1 MSESTPFLKEIPIC
15 PSCKIR
21 IPEFI
26 SFSKGNEEKDEETSG
41 EIIITYSCECQPK
54 KQRKNLNE
62 FLSLMHLEPQTKNE
76 LNEQKCSLHQDS
88 PCKSFCLF
96 CHIYMCDK
104 CMVQHLINKPTHK
117 LSYKN
122 INYLPLCSIHNLKK
136 KLFCDE
142 CNKNICKE
150 CSKLSEHQ
158 NHNIITLK
166 NNWKKNL
173 RKIDI
178 ISSLELHEL
187 CTKKNTKFTKFC
199 DLKIEQLDKQIN
211 AVNEIK
217 NNIINIK
224 KDIQKKCVN
233 MENLIKVI
241 YQNVES
247 CTKYPNVN
255 LIKSLVNINNK
266 LNNVNDKLP
275 ILSDFNYND
284 NASELAKKLNEIAE
298 EKVFLIS
305 IKNNKNDINNR
316 YKYWIENVA
325 KKFIKSGKTFESLSC
340 FKIKDDNIFVNS
352 QNKNISSNEKMSNP
366 FLETKPNTN
375 QFNLFGI
382 SNNNENVKSNLFSFP
397 LQENN
402 NKSLFNFGNPSKNQ
416 TNTFKF
422 FQSNSLFDNS
432 NKGNDMSNNSSFLS
446 PFSFFSNDKEKINKI
461 EEKKEKNSFF
471 FLAVCKNRM
480 KKR

>member
-1 MSESTPFLKEIPIC
+1 MSDSPFIKEIPVC

-26 SFSKGNEEKDEETSG
+26 SFSKGNEEKDEETSN

-54 KQRKNLNE
+54 KQRKNLTE

-76 LNEQKCSLHQDS
+76 LNGKKCSLHQDS
-88 PCKSFCLF
+88 PCQSFCLF
-96 CHIYMCDK
+96 CNNYMCDK

-122 INYLPLCSIHNLKK
+122 IYYLPLCSVHNLKNK
-136 KLFCDE
+136 FFCEE

-150 CSKLSEHQ
+150 CSKLSEH
-158 NHNIITLK
+158 NGHNVITLK

-173 RKIDI
+173 KKIEI
-178 ISSLELHEL
+178 ISSIELHEL
-187 CTKKNTKFTKFC
+187 CTKKSTKFTKFC

-241 YQNVES
+241 YQNVEN
-247 CTKYPNVN
+247 CIKYPNVN
-255 LIKSLVNINNK
+255 LIKSLVNINEK

-275 ILSDFNYND
+275 TLSNFNYND
-284 NASELAKKLNEIAE
+284 NCNELTKKLNEIAE

-305 IKNNKNDINNR
+305 FKNNKNDKYKHWIND
-316 YKYWIENVA
+316 VA
-325 KKFIKSGKTFESLSC
+325 SKFIKSGKTFESLSC
-340 FKIKDDNIFVNS
+340 FKKKEENIFLFS
-352 QNKNISSNEKMSNP
+352 SNKNPLSYSSNTNNNNP
-366 FLETKPNTN
+366 FLTAKPSTKQTN
-375 QFNLFGI
+375 IFGI
-382 SNNNENVKSNLFSFP
+382 SNNNENVKLNLFSSPF
-397 LQENN
+397 QENN
-402 NKSLFNFGNPSKNQ
+402 NKSLFGCTSKNQ
-416 TNTFKF
+416 NNTLGL
-422 FQSNSLFDNS
+422 FQCNLQFDNS
-432 NKGNDMSNNSSFLS
+432 NKINDMSNNSSFLN
-446 PFSFFSNDKEKINKI
+446 PFSFFSNDKEKLNKV
-461 EEKKEKNSFF
+461 EEEKKKEKNSFF
-471 FLAVCKNRM
+471 FLTILKSQM
-480 KKR
+480 IKR